1 MGSLKW
7 VNYAK
12 LRRCGKPDNP
22 GLSQIIGPFFHS
34 QTTTMSTTA
43 HKTVTKRLLCLTPVF
58 RLQKLSTNLVRGVSS
73 MTAMHRVQKEEGD
86 ISSIFTTLDE
96 SLHTRLPDRFID
108 LKKSLWKDS
117 FTATWKEV
125 LSTLET
131 TTEEIA
137 IQGSKVIVNPEIF
150 CFTRASYIFSKII
163 PRVSYSDIQQGRISD
178 RDILEIKKRG
188 CIVITGA
195 VPPEVS
201 YRKTIHFTL
210 V

>member
-1 MGSLKW
+1 
-7 VNYAK
+7 
-12 LRRCGKPDNP
+12 
-22 GLSQIIGPFFHS
+22 
-34 QTTTMSTTA
+34 
-43 HKTVTKRLLCLTPVF
+43 
-58 RLQKLSTNLVRGVSS
+58 

-125 LSTLET
+125 LSTLEI

-150 CFTRASYIFSKII
+150 CFTLPHIYI
-163 PRVSYSDIQQGRISD
+163 
-178 RDILEIKKRG
+178 L
-188 CIVITGA
+188 
-195 VPPEVS
+195 
-201 YRKTIHFTL
+201 
-210 V
+210 